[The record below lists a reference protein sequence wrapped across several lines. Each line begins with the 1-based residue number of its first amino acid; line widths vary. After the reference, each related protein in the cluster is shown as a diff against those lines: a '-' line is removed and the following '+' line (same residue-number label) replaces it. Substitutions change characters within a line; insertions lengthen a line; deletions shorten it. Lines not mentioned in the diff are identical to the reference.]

1 MTTFRNEVSGSGT
14 AKPELVMD
22 NTFAESGSL
31 SERVDISPAHIVRRT
46 STSWDGVAA
55 DTIEFTRRELVS
67 YRLRPRSHMLIISE
81 QQTRDDGET
90 LIEGLPKSTLHE
102 FSHKLSFVPSGHEFY
117 GWQRPRVLPRFT
129 YLYLDPKN
137 RLLESELRFSD
148 LELSP
153 RLFFFDQNLWESALK
168 LKMLAGQDNAS
179 AYAEALALVIA
190 HELTRI
196 ERGIQP
202 THEVRGGLAS
212 WQKKR
217 IADYIEEH
225 LCDDIS
231 IQALAVIIRLSP
243 YHFAH
248 AFKQSFGEPPHRY
261 VTSRRMLRA
270 KSLLAG
276 DTMSV
281 TEIGRALGF
290 VETSSFTTAFR
301 RFAGIT
307 PSSYR
312 RQLG

>member
-1 MTTFRNEVSGSGT
+1 
-14 AKPELVMD
+14 MD

-31 SERVDISPAHIVRRT
+31 SERVDISPVHIVRRT

-225 LCDDIS
+225 LRDDIS
-231 IQALAVIIRLSP
+231 IRALAVIIRLSP

>member
-1 MTTFRNEVSGSGT
+1 
-14 AKPELVMD
+14 MD

-46 STSWDGVAA
+46 STAWDGVAA
-55 DTIEFTRRELVS
+55 DTIEFTRLELVS

-168 LKMLAGQDNAS
+168 LKMLAGRDNAS

-190 HELTRI
+190 HELIRI
-196 ERGIQP
+196 ERGIEP
-202 THEVRGGLAS
+202 AHEVRGGLAS

-225 LCDDIS
+225 LRDDIS
-231 IQALAVIIRLSP
+231 IRALAVIIRLSP

>member
-1 MTTFRNEVSGSGT
+1 MITFRNEVSRSGT
-14 AKPELVMD
+14 PRPGLVMD
-22 NTFAESGSL
+22 NTFAKSGSL

-46 STSWDGVAA
+46 STSWDGIAA
-55 DTIEFTRRELVS
+55 DTIEFTRRELIS

-168 LKMLAGQDNAS
+168 LKMLAGRDNAS

-190 HELTRI
+190 HELIRI

-225 LCDDIS
+225 LRDDIS
-231 IQALAVIIRLSP
+231 IRALAVIIRLSP

-301 RFAGIT
+301 RFTGIT

>member
-1 MTTFRNEVSGSGT
+1 MTTFRDEVSGSGT

-31 SERVDISPAHIVRRT
+31 SERVDISPVHIVRRT

-190 HELTRI
+190 HELIRI

-225 LCDDIS
+225 LRDDIS
-231 IQALAVIIRLSP
+231 IRALAVIIRLSP

>member
-1 MTTFRNEVSGSGT
+1 
-14 AKPELVMD
+14 MD

-31 SERVDISPAHIVRRT
+31 SEQVDISPAHIVRRT
-46 STSWDGVAA
+46 STRWDGIAA
-55 DTIEFTRRELVS
+55 DSIEFKQREAIS
-67 YRLRPRSHMLIISE
+67 YRLRPNSHMLIISE
-81 QQTRDDGET
+81 QQARDDGET

-102 FSHKLSFVPSGHEFY
+102 FSHKLSLVPSGHQFH
-117 GWQRPRVLPRFT
+117 GWQRPRVLPRFS

-190 HELTRI
+190 HELIRL
-196 ERGIQP
+196 ERGIP
-202 THEVRGGLAS
+202 STHEIRGGLAS

-225 LCDDIS
+225 LRDDIS
-231 IQALAVIIRLSP
+231 IRVLAVIAHLSP

-301 RFAGIT
+301 RFTGIT

>member
-1 MTTFRNEVSGSGT
+1 MTTFRDEVSGAGT
-14 AKPELVMD
+14 VKPELVMD
-22 NTFAESGSL
+22 NTFPESGSL

-46 STSWDGVAA
+46 STSWDGIAA
-55 DTIEFTRRELVS
+55 DTIEFTRRELIS
-67 YRLRPRSHMLIISE
+67 YRLRPSSHMLIISE

-168 LKMLAGQDNAS
+168 LKMLAGRDNTS

-190 HELTRI
+190 HELIRI

-202 THEVRGGLAS
+202 TREVRGGLAS

-225 LCDDIS
+225 LRDDIS
-231 IQALAVIIRLSP
+231 IRALAVIIRLSP

>member
-1 MTTFRNEVSGSGT
+1 
-14 AKPELVMD
+14 MD

-168 LKMLAGQDNAS
+168 LKMLAGRDNAS

-190 HELTRI
+190 HELIRI

-225 LCDDIS
+225 LRDDIS
-231 IQALAVIIRLSP
+231 IRALAVIIRLSP